1 MSGSLKKKNHPVYIN
16 IIYTVYTAC
25 FGDGGGVYGVVVV
38 VVEVVITS
46 AKNLSVHDRILFVKR
61 LSILSDLHDGSANT
75 LATAPQEFVRRRL

>member
-1 MSGSLKKKNHPVYIN
+1 MSGSFKKNHPVYIN
-16 IIYTVYTAC
+16 KIYTFYIAC
-25 FGDGGGVYGVVVV
+25 FGDSGGVYGVVVV
-38 VVEVVITS
+38 VVVVITS